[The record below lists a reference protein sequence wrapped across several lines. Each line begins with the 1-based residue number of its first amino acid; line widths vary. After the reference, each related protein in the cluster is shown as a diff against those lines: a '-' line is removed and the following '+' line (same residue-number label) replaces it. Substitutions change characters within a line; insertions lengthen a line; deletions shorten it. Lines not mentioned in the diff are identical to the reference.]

1 MSTYYDGRL
10 YDEGREYIVNG
21 QRLKATN
28 SGMELVKEEFKTS
41 DEARQP
47 SLSPTLDGI
56 YIGKTSGES
65 FELWSDNRDSMKL
78 VSVVTTHQPGRI
90 FRFRVNNN
98 FRGFSP
104 VFYPIWYL
112 PPGGTGR
119 AQIVDVQ
126 PNPLVGSLD
135 ARQKINFVDAAN
147 GQPHYFETVSA
158 SWIYVAFDYESKFP
172 ESAKPDPAFIT
183 IVVPPGKKIPIAHPR
198 ASKVNILRWH
208 AAEDIKDDIRQ

>member
-1 MSTYYDGRL
+1 MTTYYEGRL
-10 YDEGREYIVNG
+10 YDEGQEYIING
-21 QRLKATN
+21 LRLRATN
-28 SGMELVKEEFKTS
+28 SGMEFLKEEFQID
-41 DEARQP
+41 DEVREERNRFA
-47 SLSPTLDGI
+47 PTLDGI
-56 YIGKTSGES
+56 YLGKTSGES

-90 FRFRVNNN
+90 FRFRVNSH
-98 FRGFSP
+98 FRGFYP
-104 VFYPIWYL
+104 VWYL
-112 PPGGTGR
+112 PPGGTGS

-158 SWIYVAFDYESKFP
+158 SWIYVAFDYEYKFP
-172 ESAKPDPAFIT
+172 ESAEPTPSFLRL
-183 IVVPPGKKIPIAHPR
+183 VVPPGKKIAIAHPR
-198 ASKVNILRWH
+198 ALKVNILRWH

>member
-10 YDEGREYIVNG
+10 HDEGREYIVNG

-56 YIGKTSGES
+56 YIGKASGES
-65 FELWSDNRDSMKL
+65 FELWSDNRDSMRL

-90 FRFRVNNN
+90 FRFRVNHT
-98 FRGFSP
+98 RSFSP
-104 VFYPIWYL
+104 IFYPIWYL

-147 GQPHYFETVSA
+147 GQPHYYETVSA
-158 SWIYVAFDYESKFP
+158 SWMYVAFDYEVMHQN
-172 ESAKPDPAFIT
+172 SAEPAQSFHRL
-183 IVVPPGKKIPIAHPR
+183 VVPPGKKIPIAGPD
-198 ASKVNILRWH
+198 ATKVNILRWH